1 MIMTD
6 RGKKLAIV
14 TALTAARL
22 PLVLLFF
29 VGALV
34 YELPAWNGSY
44 VLFAVTFM
52 ALILSSLTDL
62 FDGYYARKWDVV
74 TTFGAHVDPLMDK
87 FFYLASLPLLV
98 FVAAHNGHWPHAT
111 ILLVLTLLFLARDQW
126 VTFLRSIGAIY
137 NVSGG
142 AHWVGKLRTASN
154 FPIICAIYYFECAPD
169 AIQFLPL
176 WLIYVAEAYALVLT
190 LYSLWIYTANYWPYL
205 RKATE
210 PEENHPTD

>member
-1 MIMTD
+1 MTD

-44 VLFAVTFM
+44 ALFAVTFL

-111 ILLVLTLLFLARDQW
+111 VLLVLTLLFLARDQW

-205 RKATE
+205 RKATA
-210 PEENHPTD
+210 PTEDTPSV

>member
-1 MIMTD
+1 MTD
-6 RGKKLAIV
+6 RGKKHAIV

-34 YELPAWNGSY
+34 YELPAWNASY
-44 VLFAVTFM
+44 ALFAVTFL

-205 RKATE
+205 RKATD
-210 PEENHPTD
+210 PTEDTPSV